1 MSAVGTS
8 SADPY
13 FQAILD
19 RATQSP
25 RVIAL
30 AEGWDA
36 RVASGAIRAQ
46 QSGVADVILVG
57 PRAEVFA
64 QVKAQGG
71 DPDTMRIMDPADR
84 EPRTDFAHKFYE
96 LRAHKGMTQDRAAQ
110 VMRDPLYFASM
121 LVRAGVADG
130 CVGGAVATTADT
142 VRAALH
148 VIGKAKE
155 AKQVSSFFLMQMDMD
170 HHPRKGLVI
179 FADCGMVVDPDAEG
193 LADIALTSAKSL
205 TSLTGQAPRIG
216 MLSFSTKGSAHHANV
231 TKVVEA
237 TALAQAAAPDMAI
250 DGELQFDAAIMP
262 DVAASKAPGSPVAG
276 QTNVFVFPNLD
287 AGNIGYKIAQRI
299 GGAKA
304 MGPVLQG
311 LAKPAN
317 DLSRGCNADDV
328 YRMIAITAAQA

>member
-1 MSAVGTS
+1 
-8 SADPY
+8 
-13 FQAILD
+13 
-19 RATQSP
+19 
-25 RVIAL
+25 
-30 AEGWDA
+30 
-36 RVASGAIRAQ
+36 
-46 QSGVADVILVG
+46 
-57 PRAEVFA
+57 
-64 QVKAQGG
+64 
-71 DPDTMRIMDPADR
+71 
-84 EPRTDFAHKFYE
+84 
-96 LRAHKGMTQDRAAQ
+96 
-110 VMRDPLYFASM
+110 
-121 LVRAGVADG
+121 
-130 CVGGAVATTADT
+130 
-142 VRAALH
+142 
-148 VIGKAKE
+148 
-155 AKQVSSFFLMQMDMD
+155 
-170 HHPRKGLVI
+170 
-179 FADCGMVVDPDAEG
+179 
-193 LADIALTSAKSL
+193 
-205 TSLTGQAPRIG
+205 